1 MAIFGA
7 VGVAFSGTIVTLYL
21 FYEVIT
27 VFTYPLVAHHQ
38 DAEGYNGARKYLVYL
53 MTYHLGVDGLS
64 LYMVLL
70 TALMLPL
77 TVLGSWT
84 YISKRVKEFHFCLL
98 LMTSACIGV
107 FTALDFVLFYV
118 FWEAMASDL
127 TEGIEVQ
134 YHFSLLDGPTRLVL
148 RLIVPHDAPDVPSI
162 AAIYPGANWHE
173 CECFDFYG
181 IRFVGHPDLHRLLLP
196 EDFEGHP
203 LLKAP
208 EARRSLG
215 ELMPSSYCRA
225 CGLAE
230 PDTPAAASAP
240 AVKTGPSDA

>member
-1 MAIFGA
+1 MTGLDQLAGIHFLHPSI
-7 VGVAFSGTIVTLYL
+7 AFL
-21 FYEVIT
+21 
-27 VFTYPLVAHHQ
+27 
-38 DAEGYNGARKYLVYL
+38 
-53 MTYHLGVDGLS
+53 
-64 LYMVLL
+64 
-70 TALMLPL
+70 ALALAL
-77 TVLGSWT
+77 AFLKNDQYRIW
-84 YISKRVKEFHFCLL
+84 RWLL
-98 LMTSACIGV
+98 LAPPVMPVFMFLLGLFSFSSLAFPGTNSFVGEILVLIGAFRGNV
-107 FTALDFVLFYV
+107 WIGFAAVPG
-118 FWEAMASDL
+118 AMASDL

-230 PDTPAAASAP
+230 PDKPAATSAP
-240 AVKTGPSDA
+240 AAKTDASDA

>member
-1 MAIFGA
+1 MIPAFVAAMHPVHVVAMDHAATGVILSITLEPARLPDAAA
-7 VGVAFSGTIVTLYL
+7 VL
-21 FYEVIT
+21 
-27 VFTYPLVAHHQ
+27 
-38 DAEGYNGARKYLVYL
+38 DREGY
-53 MTYHLGVDGLS
+53 
-64 LYMVLL
+64 LL
-70 TALMLPL
+70 ED
-77 TVLGSWT
+77 V
-84 YISKRVKEFHFCLL
+84 
-98 LMTSACIGV
+98 
-107 FTALDFVLFYV
+107 
-118 FWEAMASDL
+118 MASDL

-208 EARRSLG
+208 ETRRSLG